1 MHCLKKLNQILQ
13 SNITLIILFIM
24 LSVYIILNFNI
35 KNSNLNIDKFNGVL
49 VAYKI
54 DGDKLSMQL
63 KNKQKIIANYYIKT
77 ESEKKY
83 LENNLEL
90 GYTIKTTGSVNEP
103 VNNTIPNNSKQ
114 LCT

>member
-24 LSVYIILNFNI
+24 LTGYIMLNFSI
-35 KNSNLNIDKFNGVL
+35 KNSDLNINKFNGVL

-63 KNKQKIIANYYIKT
+63 KNKQKIIANYYIK
-77 ESEKKY
+77 
-83 LENNLEL
+83 
-90 GYTIKTTGSVNEP
+90 
-103 VNNTIPNNSKQ
+103 
-114 LCT
+114 

>member
-63 KNKQKIIANYYIKT
+63 KNKQKIIANYYI
-77 ESEKKY
+77 
-83 LENNLEL
+83 
-90 GYTIKTTGSVNEP
+90 
-103 VNNTIPNNSKQ
+103 
-114 LCT
+114 